1 MWPTSLW
8 NLGALVLVLSI
19 LLIGDWDIV
28 KPVTSRLDW
37 LEDFIHIPRCK
48 FLEWF
53 HDFYTI
59 NYDNDT
65 NFLFPAFLS

>member
-1 MWPTSLW
+1 MPLSYSRNLIKNGMWPTSLW

-48 FLEWF
+48 FLE
-53 HDFYTI
+53 
-59 NYDNDT
+59 
-65 NFLFPAFLS
+65 